1 MRESD
6 SALSAESSSRKRGDL
21 TQRCPLSLRE
31 GEERVAVQQLVVCER
46 ELPIFPS
53 QTQSHGATKSKCRVL
68 NIVVELSATDP

>member
-1 MRESD
+1 M
-6 SALSAESSSRKRGDL
+6 SAESSSRRRGDL
-21 TQRCPLSLRE
+21 TQRCQRCPLSLRE